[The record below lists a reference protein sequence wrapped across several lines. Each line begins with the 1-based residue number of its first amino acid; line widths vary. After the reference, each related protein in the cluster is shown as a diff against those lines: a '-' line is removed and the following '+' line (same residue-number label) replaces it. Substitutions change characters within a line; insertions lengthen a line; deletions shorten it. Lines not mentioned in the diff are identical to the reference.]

1 MPRPIAILSQLKKAT
16 PELRS
21 VVYVA
26 NSSFKGCKEMSA
38 LPHVTSS
45 SLEEIKVKKLAG
57 KIFPSPKQQL
67 AKTQSMVAARKG
79 TPLRVSGSGAAA
91 AAAAAAGDKGDVVAA
106 VEEEEEEA
114 TVTVEEMFNYSQ
126 KHILR
131 VCESY
136 DEWNTLGCSMMCCL

>member
-45 SLEEIKVKKLAG
+45 SLEESKVKKLAG

-67 AKTQSMVAARKG
+67 AKTQSMAAARKG

-91 AAAAAAGDKGDVVAA
+91 AAAAAGDKGDVVAA
-106 VEEEEEEA
+106 VEEEEEA

-136 DEWNTLGCSMMCCL
+136 DEWNTLGCSMIC